1 MSSVLLSVGGIVLM
15 GHGEGFE
22 NPSTLGILYAA
33 LAALMS
39 AIFQVIIQPEKIT
52 EKVLWRSAF
61 WTIWHCILNADST
74 KTPSSTVTF

>member
-22 NPSTLGILYAA
+22 NSSTLGILYAA

-39 AIFQVIIQPEKIT
+39 AIFQVKKLIKDKFVFTNISLLFEYGNY
-52 EKVLWRSAF
+52 
-61 WTIWHCILNADST
+61 ILCSPPCFN
-74 KTPSSTVTF
+74 V